1 MTGFGRFQGNK
12 AGAGQG
18 GYCICSNYP
27 KCNYRKK
34 HGRGSPCMDQ
44 TCPKCGASLTRE

>member
-1 MTGFGRFQGNK
+1 MNGYGRFQGDK

-18 GYCICSNYP
+18 GYCVCL

-34 HGRGSPCMDQ
+34 HSRGSPCMNL
-44 TCPKCGASLTRE
+44 TCPKCGESLTRE